1 MNGSDGEPPANG
13 ALRVLVAEDEPLL
26 ATLLEDEL
34 ADNGYTVVG
43 PFSTLA
49 QTSKAA
55 AVDNFDI
62 ALLDLNLRGELTF
75 PVAEALSARAIPFI
89 FLSGYGAGA
98 LPEKFKTAPCLL
110 KPYDAADLFASIE
123 RLAIRRS

>member
-1 MNGSDGEPPANG
+1 
-13 ALRVLVAEDEPLL
+13 LL

-34 ADNGYTVVG
+34 MDNGYTVVG
-43 PFSTLA
+43 PFMTLA
-49 QTSKAA
+49 ETSKAA
-55 AVDNFDI
+55 SGDAFDI

-75 PVAEALSARAIPFI
+75 PVAEALVARAIPFI

-98 LPEKFKTAPCLL
+98 LPEKFKASPCLP
-110 KPYDAADLFASIE
+110 KPYDAVDLFAAIE